1 MPSWY
6 IDSNENFPTHEKPR
20 EISPVLVLRRCLLPR
35 SLACRPSRAEFRFAR
50 DGDERKR
57 QLSTAPPN
65 CAVAAAAVAAAPP
78 HYTGKAGIDLVSL
91 VRAGASGGGGGGERE
106 VSGA

>member
-50 DGDERKR
+50 DGGERKR
-57 QLSTAPPN
+57 QLSTAPPD
-65 CAVAAAAVAAAPP
+65 CAVAAAPP

-91 VRAGASGGGGGGERE
+91 VRAGASGAAAEE
-106 VSGA
+106 EKEK